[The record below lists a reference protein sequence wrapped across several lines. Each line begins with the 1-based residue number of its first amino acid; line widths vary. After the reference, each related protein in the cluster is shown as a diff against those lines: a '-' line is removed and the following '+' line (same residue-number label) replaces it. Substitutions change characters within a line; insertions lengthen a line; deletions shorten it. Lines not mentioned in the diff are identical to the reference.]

1 VKNRPARLTVERRF
15 GRRYWRLARPARPCS
30 RLRVLKGQVPR
41 GRGACGALG
50 PVGRKLRRAEAVSG
64 LHEGTW
70 GDLLG
75 ERPVEAG
82 IDPAFK
88 MLDDAAAEA
97 IADQAFERWLQR
109 ILANPPEGP
118 RRILR
123 RRSGGEPPS
132 WGSVR
137 PGLHM
142 SQTGGSAVTW
152 WDPAAL
158 ILQTEELAPL
168 RHQRLLERDPG
179 EAAATDSVRKHDD
192 WQAQRRTL
200 LVAASVP
207 SLRARTATSWVQDAG
222 TRERGVE
229 PVEVQVVERD
239 GADRPG
245 GRRFGTLVHAM
256 LAVMDLR
263 SVTDDLESTAA
274 VQGKIVGAT
283 KEEMDA
289 AIATVLRAKRHPILQ
304 RAADAARSGRLRREI
319 PIMIKQSE
327 SLIEGIADLA
337 FREELHDFAGWTV
350 VDFKTDRELQE
361 ASDRYVQQVQLYSRA
376 VSASTGLPA
385 RGVLLVI

>member
-1 VKNRPARLTVERRF
+1 
-15 GRRYWRLARPARPCS
+15 
-30 RLRVLKGQVPR
+30 
-41 GRGACGALG
+41 
-50 PVGRKLRRAEAVSG
+50 
-64 LHEGTW
+64 
-70 GDLLG
+70 
-75 ERPVEAG
+75 
-82 IDPAFK
+82 
-88 MLDDAAAEA
+88 
-97 IADQAFERWLQR
+97 
-109 ILANPPEGP
+109 
-118 RRILR
+118 
-123 RRSGGEPPS
+123 
-132 WGSVR
+132 
-137 PGLHM
+137 M

-152 WDPAAL
+152 WDPATL
-158 ILQTEELAPL
+158 TLQTEELAPL

-200 LVAASVP
+200 LEAASEP
-207 SLRARTATSWVQDAG
+207 SLRAQTATAWVQDAG
-222 TRERGVE
+222 ARRRGVE

-239 GADRPG
+239 GAERPG

-283 KEEMDA
+283 KEEVDA
-289 AIATVLRAKRHPILQ
+289 AIATVIRAKRHPILQ
-304 RAADAARSGRLRREI
+304 RAADAARGGRLRREI

-327 SLIEGIADLA
+327 ILIEGIADLA
-337 FREELHDFAGWTV
+337 FREELPEFAGWTV